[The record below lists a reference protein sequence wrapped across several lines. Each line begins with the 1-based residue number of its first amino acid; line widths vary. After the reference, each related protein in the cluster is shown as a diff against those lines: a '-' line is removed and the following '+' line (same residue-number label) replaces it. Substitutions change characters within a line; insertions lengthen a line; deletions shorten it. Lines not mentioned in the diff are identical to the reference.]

1 MPPLSALAGLDRS
14 IELVARRLRDVTVQV
29 LAGRASL
36 GAGVVWQRGLVV
48 TNAHVARTA
57 ELRVALPD
65 GRLVAA
71 RLVARDPSR
80 DLAALALAPA
90 APAAAPVA
98 APVPAE
104 PGDASRLRAG
114 ALVLAVGHPLGVTG
128 ALALGVL
135 HAAARSADDWITAD
149 IRLAPGNSGGPLADA
164 AGRIIGI
171 NSMIVGGL
179 GVAVP
184 TAAVARFLEAGGLAG
199 GKAA

>member
-36 GAGVVWQRGLVV
+36 GAGVMWQRGLVV

-80 DLAALALAPA
+80 DLAALALAP
-90 APAAAPVA
+90 AAPVA

>member
-36 GAGVVWQRGLVV
+36 GAGVIWQRGLVV

-80 DLAALALAPA
+80 DLAALALAP
-90 APAAAPVA
+90 AAPVA

-164 AGRIIGI
+164 TGRIIGI

>member
-36 GAGVVWQRGLVV
+36 GAGVIWQWGLVV

-80 DLAALALAPA
+80 DLAALALAP
-90 APAAAPVA
+90 AAPVA

>member
-36 GAGVVWQRGLVV
+36 GAGVIWQRGLVV

-80 DLAALALAPA
+80 DLAALALAP
-90 APAAAPVA
+90 AAPVA

>member
-90 APAAAPVA
+90 APVA

-164 AGRIIGI
+164 TGRVIGI